1 MEFLHRY
8 KRIISNTLFVGGFI
22 LLSLLSY
29 TLYDLFIKPSEAIV
43 AESSDTSSD
52 VDYSDCTILGLN
64 LHGALLTYIPEG
76 NEDDPLTEKDITGSE
91 EIVAALN
98 AVKDDENIKGVLIE
112 VDSPGGMPVAGEE
125 IAKALKELGKPSA
138 AVIRQSGMS
147 AAYWAISTADR
158 IFASRNSDVGSIGV
172 TMSYL
177 ENMDKDKKYVQ
188 LSSGKYKDTGNPDKP
203 LSEEEKTLLLRDI
216 KIVHENFI
224 EDIAANRGMPIEDV
238 KVIADG
244 SSVLGGKAKSLKLI
258 DEIGGWAE
266 AEKYLGDKIGEK
278 PKVCW

>member
-177 ENMDKDKKYVQ
+177 ENVEKDKKYVQ

-203 LSEEEKTLLLRDI
+203 LSEEEKSLLLRDI

-224 EDIAANRGMPIEDV
+224 EDIATNRGIPIEDV
-238 KVIADG
+238 KIIADG

-258 DEIGGWAE
+258 DDIGGWTE
-266 AEKYLGDKIGEK
+266 AEKYLGEKIGEK